1 MAEICKCCGSN
12 KNKRLFARSD
22 ELLGKHDVIQCRN
35 CGLIYADPI
44 PALDSLRN
52 HYDEHFFTEK
62 FDFVESGIIW
72 ESFYNLNL
80 DYIEKFKN
88 KGKLLE
94 VGCGLGHFLN
104 AAKKRRWGTYGV
116 ELSKFASTY
125 AAKKFGLT
133 VFNGSL
139 EEAKL
144 PDGQFDIVIL
154 WATLE
159 HLVNPFQNLVEIH
172 RVLAPQGLLAFSVP
186 NHNSLFTRLC
196 GVSKTDMLHYEHLY
210 HFPFR
215 ALKIGLERTGFNGL
229 RRMVIFGGSPNASP
243 IQDFVQ
249 FAARLLDI
257 GSETRV
263 IAFKNG

>member
-12 KNKRLFARSD
+12 KNKHLFARSD
-22 ELLGKHDVIQCRN
+22 ELLGKHEVIQCRN

-44 PALDSLRN
+44 PALDFLRN
-52 HYDEHFFTEK
+52 HYNEHFFTKK

-72 ESFYNLNL
+72 ENFYNLNMVN
-80 DYIEKFKN
+80 IEKFKT

-104 AAKKRRWGTYGV
+104 AAKKRSWETYGV
-116 ELSKFASTY
+116 ELSEFAANY
-125 AAKKFGLT
+125 AVKNFGLN

-144 PDGQFDIVIL
+144 PDGQFDVVVL

-159 HLVNPFQNLVEIH
+159 HLVNPFQNLLEIH

-186 NHNSLFTRLC
+186 NHNSFFTQLY

-210 HFPFR
+210 HFPFG
-215 ALKIGLERTGFNGL
+215 ALKIGLGRIGFKGL
-229 RRMVIFGGSPNASP
+229 RRMVIFGGGPDASR
-243 IQDFVQ
+243 IQDLIQ
-249 FAARLLDI
+249 FAARVLNI

-263 IAFKNG
+263 IAFKK